1 MRGTKFELDEQ
12 KASKLSGMSV
22 DEVWNFINQK
32 AKEADL
38 IVVKNGEYHA
48 KGTEHDLG
56 DIGVFMVLEM
66 VEILIFDELF
76 EIDWFTKS
84 VKSWVQFKDD
94 REDDII
100 EVTKEMNEGVWE

>member
-1 MRGTKFELDEQ
+1 MRGTRFELDEQ
-12 KASKLSGMSV
+12 KASKLSSMSV
-22 DEVWNFINQK
+22 DEVWNFINKK

-56 DIGVFMVLEM
+56 DIGVFVVLEM
-66 VEILIFDELF
+66 VEIP
-76 EIDWFTKS
+76 WFTKS
-84 VKSWVQFKDD
+84 IKSWVQFKDD

-100 EVTKEMNEGVWE
+100 EVAKEMNEGVWE

>member
-38 IVVKNGEYHA
+38 IVVKNGKYHA

-56 DIGVFMVLEM
+56 DLGVFIASEM
-66 VEILIFDELF
+66 VNVE
-76 EIDWFTKS
+76 WFTKS
-84 VKSWVQFKDD
+84 IKSWVQFKDD
-94 REDDII
+94 KEDDII
-100 EVTKEMNEGVWE
+100 EVAKEMNEGVWE

>member
-1 MRGTKFELDEQ
+1 MRGTRFELDEQ

-38 IVVKNGEYHA
+38 IVVKNGKYHA

-56 DIGVFMVLEM
+56 DLGVFIASEM
-66 VEILIFDELF
+66 VNVE
-76 EIDWFTKS
+76 WFTKS
-84 VKSWVQFKDD
+84 IKSWVQFKDD
-94 REDDII
+94 KEDDII
-100 EVTKEMNEGVWE
+100 EVAKEMNEGVWE

>member
-32 AKEADL
+32 AKEANL

-48 KGTEHDLG
+48 KGNSKDQSNLA
-56 DIGVFMVLEM
+56 IF
-66 VEILIFDELF
+66 IFDELF

-84 VKSWVQFKDD
+84 VKTWEQFYDD
-94 REDDII
+94 EIVEDII
-100 EVTKEMNEGVWE
+100 FILQSNMAESSK

>member
-1 MRGTKFELDEQ
+1 MNGTRFELDEQ

-38 IVVKNGEYHA
+38 IVVKNGKYHA

-56 DIGVFMVLEM
+56 DLGVFIASEM
-66 VEILIFDELF
+66 VNVE
-76 EIDWFTKS
+76 WFTKS
-84 VKSWVQFKDD
+84 IKSWVQFKDD

-100 EVTKEMNEGVWE
+100 EVAKEMNEGVWE

>member
-1 MRGTKFELDEQ
+1 MNGTRFELDEQ

-56 DIGVFMVLEM
+56 DIGVFVVLEM
-66 VEILIFDELF
+66 VESP
-76 EIDWFTKS
+76 WFTKS

-100 EVTKEMNEGVWE
+100 EVAKEMNEGVWE

>member
-56 DIGVFMVLEM
+56 DIGVFVVTEM
-66 VEILIFDELF
+66 LKIE
-76 EIDWFTKS
+76 WFTRS
-84 VKSWVQFKDD
+84 VKAWVQFRDD
-94 REDDII
+94 MDENVI
-100 EVTKEMNEGVWE
+100 EISKKAKVGVWNE

>member
-38 IVVKNGEYHA
+38 IVVKNGKYHA

-56 DIGVFMVLEM
+56 ELGVFIASEM
-66 VEILIFDELF
+66 VNVE
-76 EIDWFTKS
+76 WFTKS
-84 VKSWVQFKDD
+84 IKSWVQFKDD
-94 REDDII
+94 QEDDII
-100 EVTKEMNEGVWE
+100 EVAKEMNEGVWI

>member
-56 DIGVFMVLEM
+56 DIGVFVVTEM
-66 VEILIFDELF
+66 LKIE
-76 EIDWFTKS
+76 WFTKS
-84 VKSWVQFKDD
+84 VKAWVQFKDD
-94 REDDII
+94 IDENVI
-100 EVTKEMNEGVWE
+100 EISKKAKVGVWDE

>member
-1 MRGTKFELDEQ
+1 MNGTRFELDEQ

-38 IVVKNGEYHA
+38 IVVKNGKYHA

-56 DIGVFMVLEM
+56 DLGVFIASEM
-66 VEILIFDELF
+66 VNVE
-76 EIDWFTKS
+76 WFTKS
-84 VKSWVQFKDD
+84 IKSWVQFKDD

>member
-22 DEVWNFINQK
+22 SEVWDFINQK

-56 DIGVFMVLEM
+56 DIGVFVVVKMLKIE
-66 VEILIFDELF
+66 
-76 EIDWFTKS
+76 WFTKS
-84 VKSWVQFKDD
+84 VKFWVQFKDD
-94 REDDII
+94 MEENVI
-100 EVTKEMNEGVWE
+100 EISKRIKVGVWDE

>member
-1 MRGTKFELDEQ
+1 MRGTRFELDEQ

-22 DEVWNFINQK
+22 SEVWDFINQK

-56 DIGVFMVLEM
+56 DLGVFMIVKM
-66 VEILIFDELF
+66 VKIE
-76 EIDWFTKS
+76 WFTKS
-84 VKSWVQFKDD
+84 VKSWIEFGDD
-94 REDDII
+94 MEENVI
-100 EVTKEMNEGVWE
+100 EISKRIKVGVWDE

>member
-38 IVVKNGEYHA
+38 IVVKNSKYHA

-56 DIGVFMVLEM
+56 DLGVFIASEM
-66 VEILIFDELF
+66 VNVE
-76 EIDWFTKS
+76 WFTKS
-84 VKSWVQFKDD
+84 IKSWVQFKDD
-94 REDDII
+94 KEDDII
-100 EVTKEMNEGVWE
+100 EVAKEMNEGVWE